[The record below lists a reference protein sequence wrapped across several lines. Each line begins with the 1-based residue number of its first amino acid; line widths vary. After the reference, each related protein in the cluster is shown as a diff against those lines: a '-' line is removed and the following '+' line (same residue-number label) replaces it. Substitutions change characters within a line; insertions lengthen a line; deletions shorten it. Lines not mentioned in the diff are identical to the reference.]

1 MTQDYSSSVQH
12 ICLLALELCDV
23 GAGCRNESDNPA
35 VRQLAVRR
43 MRILTRKL
51 EMAIGMLGAAEQ
63 QALNANLVNQ
73 SY

>member
-1 MTQDYSSSVQH
+1 MTQDYNSSVQN

-43 MRILTRKL
+43 MRILTQKL
-51 EMAIGMLGAAEQ
+51 EMAIGMLSAGEQ
-63 QALNANLVNQ
+63 QALNASLANQ
-73 SY
+73 S